1 MLSLERTHASVVSCW
16 ANPGALD
23 ALAILSGTHKC
34 RVAPDE
40 VLLLTP
46 PALVADVQ
54 RHAAAF
60 LATVEPSALIL
71 DQSDG
76 WAMFTL
82 RGDEADHV
90 FAQLSVVPPPSQRP
104 AFVQGAV
111 AGGSAKMLF
120 LEGCIHVLVP
130 STLHHHLAARLR
142 DVCGD
147 LVTIPATETPF
158 VVEPAVTL
166 HQDGAAT
173 PALR

>member
-16 ANPGALD
+16 ASPEALD
-23 ALAILSGTHKC
+23 ALAILSGAHKC

-40 VLLLTP
+40 VLFLSA
-46 PALVADVQ
+46 PAQVADVQ
-54 RHAAAF
+54 RQAAAF
-60 LATVEPSALIL
+60 FATVEPSALIL

-76 WAMFTL
+76 WTMFTL
-82 RGDEADHV
+82 RGDEADRV
-90 FAQLSVVPPPSQRP
+90 FAQLSVVPPPSERP

-120 LEGCIHVLVP
+120 LEGCIRVLVP
-130 STLHHHLAARLR
+130 STLRHHLAARLR
-142 DVCGD
+142 DVCGE

-158 VVEPAVTL
+158 VIEPVVTL